1 MAHEIS
7 RTSRPVLLAAAA
19 MFAFGLMGG
28 TPARA
33 LDDGQESVLD
43 SVLGLG
49 KSLLGFTDDEDAK
62 PRIDYRERAPI
73 VVPPKMQLREPM
85 APVAQRNAAW
95 PVDQDLAKQRAA
107 VAAAAKPRGNNVDA
121 DPFPPSEMTRVGRIA
136 AQPRPAVPEQK
147 GCSRDG
153 DQLCNPYEYWTQI
166 ATIRGPQDTSKDL
179 VAGQE
184 PKRSTLT
191 EPPNGYRRPTKSVKA
206 TFDPK
211 DRSYEENLGS
221 PAAQVRAEAARRGQ
235 Q

>member
-121 DPFPPSEMTRVGRIA
+121 DPLPARDLQRYGRIA
-136 AQPRPAVPEQK
+136 PTPRGQERG
-147 GCSRDG
+147 GCTADG
-153 DQLCNPYEYWTQI
+153 DLLCNPYEYWTKT
-166 ATIRGPQDTSKDL
+166 ANIRGPADTSKDI
-179 VAGQE
+179 VAGAE
-184 PKRSTLT
+184 PKRAHLSD
-191 EPPNGYRRPTKSVKA
+191 PPTGYRRPTKSVKA
-206 TFDPK
+206 TFEPK
-211 DRSYEENLGS
+211 DTSYSDNLGNA
-221 PAAQVRAEAARRGQ
+221 AAQVREEARRRQ
-235 Q
+235 AQ